1 MPSTQ
6 SNNHNVTIG
15 VTGGSGRLGEYVV
28 NELLSNNYKVRVL
41 DLTAP
46 KEQTNVSYKHCDV
59 LDLKSLKSA
68 IEGVDGL
75 IHLAALDFDFAS
87 SVTDEKFIEVNTL
100 GTWNVL
106 QTAEQVG
113 VERVVICSSISA
125 CGLSEANPNF
135 APEFLPVDETHPL
148 YPVQPYS
155 ISKLI
160 MEEMAQSFVR
170 RGNLAVLSLRP
181 MMVLIPSNIEPT
193 VERAE
198 DLETRWL
205 FYYIS
210 PEDCARAFRLAYEAK
225 DVKSGE
231 FFITATDSCRVED
244 TLDWY
249 ERAWGSLPK
258 YDAEHYKNN
267 PRASIFNG
275 EKAKKLL
282 GFEATSNWIE
292 ITKAHKKT
300 AETI

>member
-1 MPSTQ
+1 MSSQQDKMNT
-6 SNNHNVTIG
+6 TLG
-15 VTGGSGRLGEYVV
+15 VTGGSGRLGQYVV
-28 NELLSNNYKVRVL
+28 NDLLSQGYQVRVL
-41 DLTAP
+41 DLSAP
-46 KEQTNVSYKHCDV
+46 EKQDNVSYEHCNV
-59 LDLKSLKSA
+59 LELPSLEKA
-68 IEGVDGL
+68 MKGVDGV
-75 IHLAALDFDFAS
+75 IHLAALDFDFAA
-87 SVTDEKFIEVNTL
+87 SVPEEKFIEVNTL

-106 QTAEQVG
+106 QTAEKLG
-113 VERVVICSSISA
+113 IKRVILCSSISA

-135 APEFLPVDETHPL
+135 APEFLPVDETHAR

-225 DVKSGE
+225 EVESGE
-231 FFITATDSCRVED
+231 FFITAKDSCRVED
-244 TLDWY
+244 TLSWF
-249 ERAWGSLPK
+249 ERAWGFLPEHNA
-258 YDAEHYKNN
+258 DHYKKN
-267 PRASIFNG
+267 PRASIFSG
-275 EKAKKLL
+275 QKAKDLL
-282 GFEATSNWIE
+282 GFEASSDWIE
-292 ITKAHKKT
+292 IIESATEKS
-300 AETI
+300 